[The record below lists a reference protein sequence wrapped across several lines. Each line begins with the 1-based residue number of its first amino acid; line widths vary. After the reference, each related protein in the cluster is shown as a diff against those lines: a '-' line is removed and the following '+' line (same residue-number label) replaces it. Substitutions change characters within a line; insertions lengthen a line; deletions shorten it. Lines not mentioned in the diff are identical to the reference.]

1 MGAPNRQQEETLGM
15 GQSIGRNKNVSID
28 SDVLMGRSISWG
40 GAGQVRSSSLQSVE
54 RGSLPGSIAEQL
66 PGSGS
71 NSSGTADL
79 DGPAAPWVSNTLD
92 GDTLNSL
99 IAGGRSGT
107 LSRAELRT
115 QLDGLC
121 GGPVTREEI
130 QLLEMLRDAKAAP
143 AGGTGGWVSPAQ
155 SELPMARTASDETA
169 VTASSGGSCRS
180 SQELPKQLEGFKSMH
195 LEAHPIQ
202 GP

>member
-1 MGAPNRQQEETLGM
+1 M

-28 SDVLMGRSISWG
+28 SDVLMGRIISWG

-130 QLLEMLRDAKAAP
+130 QLLEMLRDAKATP

-195 LEAHPIQ
+195 LETHPIQ